1 MQTVWSTSLIPQ
13 TQRAEFWRSAVCNA
27 FLSMTP
33 RIAHAADFEA
43 RLDHLSLERVALNRV
58 VAPAHGVTRTPSD
71 IRRDE
76 KQVFFIN
83 LSPGGRCRVRQ
94 FGREHTAL
102 AGELILI
109 DSNSPY
115 SIDLPDDGELLSL
128 AVPHD
133 WLCKLA
139 PSAHE
144 SAARKLPESTA
155 SHLLRRQMLELTRLP
170 QIDTAQTGLIS
181 QVMVSLLAGCLSS
194 QSAPNTSTPA
204 RLHKL
209 QQLIAHH
216 HPDPSFGPPVAAQLA
231 GLSLRSLHLA
241 FAQAGATFG
250 AELMNYRLARAR
262 QILLHS
268 EQSLSVSG
276 LALDCGFK
284 SAEHFSRRFRERY
297 GVAPSRLAS

>member
-128 AVPHD
+128 SPCPTTGCAS
-133 WLCKLA
+133 WRQA
-139 PSAHE
+139 PTN
-144 SAARKLPESTA
+144 RRRA
-155 SHLLRRQMLELTRLP
+155 S
-170 QIDTAQTGLIS
+170 
-181 QVMVSLLAGCLSS
+181 CLS
-194 QSAPNTSTPA
+194 QPPA
-204 RLHKL
+204 TCCGAKCWSSHACPRLIPRK
-209 QQLIAHH
+209 
-216 HPDPSFGPPVAAQLA
+216 PV
-231 GLSLRSLHLA
+231 
-241 FAQAGATFG
+241 
-250 AELMNYRLARAR
+250 
-262 QILLHS
+262 
-268 EQSLSVSG
+268 
-276 LALDCGFK
+276 
-284 SAEHFSRRFRERY
+284 
-297 GVAPSRLAS
+297 